1 MRPRRMLCHLPGGD
15 AMAENSLSSG
25 FWVRTGSFEL
35 RPPLP
40 EDGFRAAAPAGA
52 VFHPPCWRPE
62 RAGQQQN
69 TGTVRRNGI
78 IFKMLKKNKKS
89 KISNFQLS

>member
-1 MRPRRMLCHLPGGD
+1 MLCHLPGGE
-15 AMAENSLSSG
+15 AMAGNSLSFG
-25 FWVRTGSFEL
+25 FWARTGSFEL

-40 EDGFRAAAPAGA
+40 RIVEAAPAGVA
-52 VFHPPCWRPE
+52 FHPLCGRPD

-69 TGTVRRNGI
+69 TGTVRHDGI

-89 KISNFQLS
+89 KISKFELS